1 MKQPPCMMSSSEVI
15 EIWKVSMPLGIT
27 IFEQVTGFDFF
38 HILAMMASRIP
49 HERLLGR
56 ITPAGS
62 RPIPCERLFSQF
74 PPEDSRLIPIKRL
87 SSLFP
92 PEDSRLIPTKRL
104 STLFSPEDSRLIPT
118 KRVSTLFSPEASRLI
133 PQSDFARNSRP
144 KTPA

>member
-62 RPIPCERLFSQF
+62 RLIPRERVSTLIS
-74 PPEDSRLIPIKRL
+74 PEDSRLIPRERV
-87 SSLFP
+87 STLFS

-104 STLFSPEDSRLIPT
+104 STLFSPEDSRAILC
-118 KRVSTLFSPEASRLI
+118 KL
-133 PQSDFARNSRP
+133 
-144 KTPA
+144 

>member
-74 PPEDSRLIPIKRL
+74 PPEDSRLIP
-87 SSLFP
+87 
-92 PEDSRLIPTKRL
+92 TKRL
-104 STLFSPEDSRLIPT
+104 STQFSPEDSRLIPPHKISMPRCWHILKSIDCEKFCT
-118 KRVSTLFSPEASRLI
+118 LMKVCYIRKR
-133 PQSDFARNSRP
+133 
-144 KTPA
+144 